1 MIQRVWPYYF
11 WGIEAMKKLLTIGL
25 TVFALGL
32 PALASA
38 QELTIYSGR
47 GEALVGPVIKQFEQD
62 TGIKV
67 AVRYGG
73 TSELATLLL
82 EEGDKS
88 PADVFW
94 AQDGGALGA
103 VGKAFAELP
112 AEVNQG
118 VLPVFRNAANKWVA
132 TSGRTRTLVY
142 STERVKPEDL
152 PASIKDLTNE
162 KYKGRVAFAP
172 TNGSFQAFVTA
183 FRVAEGDDAARE
195 WLKGLVANDAKKYR
209 NNGTQIEAIANGEVD
224 FGLVNNYYLGRYLAS
239 DAKFPVAQTGF
250 GKGDIG
256 NLVNVAGVGIVAAS
270 DDKDGA
276 RRFIDYLLSAPA
288 QQFITTQGHEYAVIG
303 GVIQNPSLPP
313 IAAVLEDAPAV
324 DIDKLT
330 DLEGTLALLREV
342 GLL

>member
-1 MIQRVWPYYF
+1 
-11 WGIEAMKKLLTIGL
+11 MKKLITIGL
-25 TVFALGL
+25 AAFALSL
-32 PALASA
+32 PGWVSA

-62 TGIKV
+62 TGVKV
-67 AVRYGG
+67 EVRYGG
-73 TSELATLLL
+73 TAELAALLQ
-82 EEGDKS
+82 EEGGKS

-103 VGKAFAELP
+103 LGAVFEALP
-112 AEVNQG
+112 AEVNEG

-132 TSGRTRTLVY
+132 TSGRSRTLVY

-152 PASIKDLTNE
+152 PASIRDLTNE

-224 FGLVNNYYLGRYLAS
+224 FGLVNNYYLGGYLAN

-256 NLVNVAGVGIVAAS
+256 NLVNVAGIGIVAAS
-270 DDKDGA
+270 DNKDGA
-276 RRFIDYLLSAPA
+276 RRFIDYLLSVPA
-288 QQFITTQGHEYAVIG
+288 QQYITTRGHEYSVIG

-313 IAAVLEDAPAV
+313 IATVLENAPAV
-324 DIDKLT
+324 DIDKLS